1 MHVPELVPR
10 APRTTAWPI
19 APRAGDPVQRTTPD
33 TRTALPAAVAA
44 AALAAVVFVAC
55 HTALIDDSYITL
67 AFARGL
73 ALHGHWGLI
82 SSRVSNTATSPLN
95 VLVLA
100 AVTLLV
106 RDPVLAVG
114 VVQVAAAAGTAVLLD
129 RTLAARG
136 LPRWP
141 ALVGVVLTL
150 LNPFVVSSTGLESA
164 VAIVAIAALLAAAVT
179 ARAAT
184 FGAVATLLTLTRGD
198 LAVVPLVV
206 ALGTRALWPGWR
218 RLVAAAVAVLLPWL
232 VWSWWFLGSVLPD
245 TLLIK
250 MGLGGWS
257 KLGHDWFFFDGL
269 ILYLRMYPVASTI
282 SLLGVAVG
290 LLMLAAFGIGRLRR
304 HLHIN
309 KDPLR
314 RLQPKA
320 RRVSPLSPFALLAL
334 AGVVHWAAYSL
345 LGVAPYHWYYAPLIA
360 TVGLWTAASIAH
372 LWDRS
377 PLASLALGTALATP
391 ILVFLASLGPAWQ
404 VMPITTNWGLPDQY
418 RAIGEAVGRTAGT
431 TGVATPGEVGTIAYY
446 CDCQISDSFSDRAL
460 IMPMIEQ
467 RRSASGVAGWLWRLN
482 YARAPRHLDP
492 MPTPYQMST
501 SASPTG
507 HAMAWPVFSPW
518 NPGVLSYITMDGPA
532 R

>member
-10 APRTTAWPI
+10 TPRTTAWPI
-19 APRAGDPVQRTTPD
+19 APRAGDPGRRTTPD
-33 TRTALPAAVAA
+33 PRSALPTAVAA
-44 AALAAVVFVAC
+44 ATLAALVFAAC

-100 AVTLLV
+100 VVTLLV

-114 VVQVAAAAGTAVLLD
+114 VVQVAAAAGTAVLLE

-136 LPRWP
+136 LPRRP
-141 ALVGVVLTL
+141 ALVAVVLTL

-164 VAIVAIAALLAAAVT
+164 VAVVAIAALLAAAVT

-184 FGAVATLLTLTRGD
+184 FGAVAALLTLTRGD
-198 LAVVPLVV
+198 LAVLPLVV

-218 RLVAAAVAVLLPWL
+218 RLLAAAVALLLPWL
-232 VWSWWFLGSVLPD
+232 LWSWLFLGSALPD

-250 MGLGGWS
+250 MGLGGWP
-257 KLGHDWFFFDGL
+257 KLGRDWYFSDGL
-269 ILYLRMYPVASTI
+269 VLYLRMYPVAATI
-282 SLLGVAVG
+282 SLLSVAVG
-290 LLMLAAFGIGRLRR
+290 LLTLAAFGIARLRR
-304 HLHIN
+304 HLHITG
-309 KDPLR
+309 DPLR
-314 RLQPKA
+314 RLLPKA
-320 RRVSPLSPFALLAL
+320 RRASPLSPFALLAL
-334 AGVVHWAAYSL
+334 AGVVHWAVYSL

-360 TVGLWTAASIAH
+360 TLGLWTAATIAH
-372 LWDRS
+372 LWDRR
-377 PLASLALGTALATP
+377 PLASIALATALTMP
-391 ILVFLASLGPAWQ
+391 ILVFLASLGPTWP
-404 VMPITTNWGLPDQY
+404 VMPITTNWGQPGQY
-418 RAIGEAVGRTAGT
+418 RAVGEAVGRTAGT
-431 TGVATPGEVGTIAYY
+431 AGVATPGEVGTIAYY

-460 IMPMIEQ
+460 VMPMIQQARE
-467 RRSASGVAGWLWRLN
+467 AGGVAGWLWRLN
-482 YARAPRHLDP
+482 YANAPRHLAP
-492 MPTPYQMST
+492 IPTPYQMST

-518 NPGVLSYITMDGPA
+518 NPGVLSYITLDGPA